1 MSVSSY
7 ERLCHAGREHDMPD
21 ADTMTLSECVAE
33 TGWKPELCLSI
44 PDPDEQLRVQ
54 LEQARAAV
62 RNARTRE
69 AARA

>member
-1 MSVSSY
+1 MT
-7 ERLCHAGREHDMPD
+7 LLP
-21 ADTMTLSECVAE
+21 DTMTLAECVAE
-33 TGWKPELCLSI
+33 TGWKPELCLSL

-69 AARA
+69 AATA